1 MLRIHFSTADTTLV
15 HIRDTPHPLWEA
27 LLSLHVLQIGGG
39 RHFTDWRR
47 EAARKLDG
55 ADALI
60 ELAWPWGYSPDFL
73 TPDLPGSGIEEAI
86 SRLLHTPP
94 ERVAADLRE
103 LGEVRRLGPVN
114 LAVAEG
120 DERALRRLGSAVRA
134 YHHSALRPLW
144 PAVARLVAEDAESRR
159 RILDED
165 GVDRLLATLHPAV
178 TWRRPV
184 LEVDYPVDQD
194 VRLAGR
200 GLELIPSYFCDEVPI
215 TLKDPAL
222 PPVLV
227 YPVARAVGDA
237 GASLAALL
245 GNTRAVILQTVT
257 AGRTTSELAQELG
270 ISAANASYHVGV
282 LRNAGLLSTQRHGA
296 NGFHRLTRLGAALLG
311 RRF

>member
-1 MLRIHFSTADTTLV
+1 MLRIHFSTPDTTRV

-27 LLSLHVLQIGGG
+27 LLSLHVLQGGG
-39 RHFTDWRR
+39 ARHFAGWRR

-55 ADALI
+55 AEALI

-73 TPDLPGSGIEEAI
+73 TPDLPGAGIEEAVAA
-86 SRLLHTPP
+86 LLHTPP
-94 ERVAADLRE
+94 ERIASDLRE
-103 LGEVRRLGPVN
+103 LGTVRRLGPVN

-120 DERALRRLGSAVRA
+120 DERALRRLGGAVRA
-134 YHHSALRPLW
+134 YHHTALRPVW
-144 PAVARLVAEDAESRR
+144 TAVARMVAEDAASRR

-184 LEVDYPVDQD
+184 LEIDYPVDQD

-200 GLELIPSYFCDEVPI
+200 GLELIPSYFCNEVPI
-215 TLKDPAL
+215 TLKDPGL

-227 YPVARAVGDA
+227 YPVARAADDA
-237 GASLAALL
+237 DTSLAALL
-245 GNTRAVILQTVT
+245 GSTRAGILQAVT
-257 AGRTTSELAQELG
+257 TGRTTTELAQELG

-296 NGFHRLTRLGAALLG
+296 NGFHRLTRLGVAMLG
-311 RRF
+311 QRY